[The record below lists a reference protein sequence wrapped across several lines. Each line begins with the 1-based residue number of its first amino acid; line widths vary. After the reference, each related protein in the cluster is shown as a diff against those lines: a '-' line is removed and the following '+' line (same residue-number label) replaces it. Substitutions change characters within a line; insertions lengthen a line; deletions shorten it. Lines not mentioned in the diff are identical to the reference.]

1 MGESGG
7 EAPRRREEPV
17 GGFGWSREGRW
28 GLVGVTVAAAEEG
41 TSDEGVPVP
50 RKGEGLAGE
59 VPWVEAKLWRGS
71 GEEELRWSGEL
82 DANRSGGEGGTPVR
96 VLRRFSSRLDRLE
109 SFVG

>member
-1 MGESGG
+1 M
-7 EAPRRREEPV
+7 
-17 GGFGWSREGRW
+17 
-28 GLVGVTVAAAEEG
+28 
-41 TSDEGVPVP
+41 P

>member
-7 EAPRRREEPV
+7 EAPRRREEAV
-17 GGFGWSREGRW
+17 GGFGWSRDGLW
-28 GLVGVTVAAAEEG
+28 WLVGVTVAAAEEG

-82 DANRSGGEGGTPVR
+82 DANRSGGEGWNSGEGAPAVFQSIR
-96 VLRRFSSRLDRLE
+96 PA
-109 SFVG
+109 